1 MPSFEREI
9 ELAEGWGAETCVRN
23 ELVCSRWPAKLR
35 VLAAL
40 QRSCFCL
47 TRVSG
52 LELQAALQ
60 RASLPWLRK
69 PPVPESILVLQD
81 EANRNAE
88 TWEAGV
94 PGAAPR
100 SAEETRE
107 TLVSV

>member
-9 ELAEGWGAETCVRN
+9 ELAEGWGAEICVRK
-23 ELVCSRWPAKLR
+23 EFVCSRWTAKLR
-35 VLAAL
+35 VPAAL
-40 QRSCFCL
+40 QRSCFCV
-47 TRVSG
+47 TGISG
-52 LELQAALQ
+52 LELQAVLQ

-69 PPVPESILVLQD
+69 PPVPEGILVLQD

-88 TWEAGV
+88 TWGAGV
-94 PGAAPR
+94 PRAAPL